1 VIAVDRAAWRVAA
14 SCDFGQEAIVG
25 IVAVSGKGR
34 RISVYVDALSQTI
47 ADLVIGPSGLPVVP
61 VVAVVDGLAHQPLYA
76 VVVPGHDAG
85 DAGSV
90 RLSPFGAHAAGVHA
104 VCHGGDQ
111 RTHGGA
117 LDQIDEAMATVVGVL
132 RADAVCRHHRASVA
146 I

>member
-1 VIAVDRAAWRVAA
+1 
-14 SCDFGQEAIVG
+14 
-25 IVAVSGKGR
+25 
-34 RISVYVDALSQTI
+34 YVDALSQTI

-76 VVVPGHDAG
+76 AVVPGHDAG

-90 RLSPFGAHAAGVHA
+90 RLTHFAAHAAGVHA
-104 VCHGGDQ
+104 VCHGGHQ
-111 RTHGGA
+111 RTRGGA

-146 I
+146 IGVVFVACGDRGFAVDAANYRCDPAGIVV